1 MPTVTKAVCWA
12 IVILAMAVAKS
23 MGVISSASG
32 ATMLIVLPIL
42 AVLSLRGRKGC
53 SLAGASESAR

>member
-1 MPTVTKAVCWA
+1 MSTVTKAICWA

-32 ATMLIVLPIL
+32 MTMLIVLPAL
-42 AVLSLRGRKGC
+42 AVLSLRGQTGC
-53 SLAGASESAR
+53 SLRKREA

>member
-1 MPTVTKAVCWA
+1 MSTASKAICWA

-32 ATMLIVLPIL
+32 TTMLIVLPVL
-42 AVLSLRGRKGC
+42 AVLSLRDQTGC
-53 SLAGASESAR
+53 SLRKREA

>member
-1 MPTVTKAVCWA
+1 MSTVTKAICWA

-32 ATMLIVLPIL
+32 TTMLIVLPVL
-42 AVLSLRGRKGC
+42 AVLSLRGQTGC
-53 SLAGASESAR
+53 SLRKREA